1 MASRAQESVQFG
13 NQTGVKP
20 TDFGA
25 GEGARISGQERSG
38 RKSASLS
45 GGKDVKISDPLK
57 APKKKLPNDFFGAWA
72 AAWDGADSS
81 PNFAEENLF

>member
-1 MASRAQESVQFG
+1 MSKSIESVQFG
-13 NQTGVKP
+13 NQTGLKKE
-20 TDFGA
+20 TFGA
-25 GEGARISGQERSG
+25 TEGNRVSAASRDG
-38 RKSASLS
+38 RKANPLS
-45 GGKDVKISDPLK
+45 GGGDIKISDPLK